1 VPNSQGFDGH
11 GNYYNANYDGSALGL
26 QASSNS
32 DFDYMQITWGGAT
45 FDLGPAPNHY
55 SQSNNHNGN
64 NNFMQ
69 FDGQMIDV
77 VSGDFSTLLMIGA
90 AANGNQSDLLIYLN
104 FTDGTSLLQTQSFTD
119 WANGNG
125 SENNSPPSG
134 SALAS
139 TNEALVATTSWV
151 NQVGNN
157 RSGYNRFVYGYSF
170 DIPAGKTLESIT
182 LPTNSNVGILG
193 MALIPL
199 IEPSSAPQNLAATP
213 TNLND
218 LSVSWSAPEDVYGGA
233 SVTYVVTLTQ
243 TGVDFPPVTTT
254 DLTANFEGLLLGTP
268 YTVTVQP
275 QTSYGDGE
283 SATLTQT
290 YPIPS

>member
-1 VPNSQGFDGH
+1 
-11 GNYYNANYDGSALGL
+11 
-26 QASSNS
+26 
-32 DFDYMQITWGGAT
+32 
-45 FDLGPAPNHY
+45 
-55 SQSNNHNGN
+55 
-64 NNFMQ
+64 
-69 FDGQMIDV
+69 
-77 VSGDFSTLLMIGA
+77 
-90 AANGNQSDLLIYLN
+90 
-104 FTDGTSLLQTQSFTD
+104 
-119 WANGNG
+119 
-125 SENNSPPSG
+125 
-134 SALAS
+134 
-139 TNEALVATTSWV
+139 VATTSWV

-243 TGVDFPPVTTT
+243 NGVDFPPVTTT
-254 DLTANFEGLLLGTP
+254 DLTANFIGLLLGTP

-275 QTSYGDGE
+275 QTSYGDGQ